1 MQSSLRR
8 HLTYWL
14 LGPLFL
20 LVAAGSF
27 VSYRIALSAA
37 NKAYD
42 SALLDPV
49 LAIASHLRR
58 TGNQLELDLPTI
70 AIEALRI
77 DTEDRVFF
85 QVLGPAGELIAGTPR
100 LPGPPEPLSS
110 GEHVFYDAKLE
121 GEPVRV
127 AARAVRVENGNAIVQ
142 VAETLIKRDKLV
154 LELLFAST
162 VPQVLI
168 AFAAVALLWLGIGQ
182 GLRPLDRLRDE
193 IAARSPRDL
202 RPVPERDKPEEVR
215 SLIVAL
221 NQLLSRLNAA
231 IASQQ
236 RFIAN
241 AAHQLRTPLAGL
253 KTHAELARREPS
265 TSELSSLLDMI
276 AGETQRTSHLVNQL
290 LTLARAEPGEAASGQ
305 PVNLHEIVG
314 RDVRDWVQRAVGK
327 NIDLGF
333 ELEDAWTLGE
343 PLLLRELAANL
354 LDNALAY
361 TQDGGSVTVRT
372 GVHNG
377 ESVLEVEDNG
387 PGIPEAEREKVF
399 ERFYRVAA
407 TGGEGCGLGLSIVS
421 EIAGRH
427 NARVDLGLPA
437 GGRGTL
443 IRAVFPRLAAQA
455 QPSPPPATAR
465 RAPTSRSVP
474 LRPGQL

>member
-14 LGPLFL
+14 LGPLLL

-37 NKAYD
+37 NRAYD
-42 SALLDPV
+42 SALLDPA

-58 TGNQLELDLPTI
+58 SGTRLELDLPSI

-77 DTEDRVFF
+77 DTEDRVYY
-85 QVLGPAGELIAGTPR
+85 QVLGPGGELIAGTPR
-100 LPGPPEPLSS
+100 LPAPPELLHP
-110 GEHVFYDAKLE
+110 GEHIYYDATLE
-121 GEPVRV
+121 GERVRI
-127 AARAVRVENGNAIVQ
+127 AARAVQVETGTAIVQ

-154 LELLFAST
+154 LELLVAST

-168 AFAAVALLWLGIGQ
+168 AFAAVALLWLGIGL
-182 GLRPLDRLRDE
+182 GLRPLDRLRGE

-202 RPVPERDKPEEVR
+202 RPFSERDKPQEVG
-215 SLIVAL
+215 SLIAAL

-265 TSELSSLLDMI
+265 TSELRSLLDMI

-290 LTLARAEPGEAASGQ
+290 LTLARAEPGETPSGQ

-314 RDVRDWVQRAVGK
+314 RDVRDWVQRALGK

-361 TQDGGSVTVRT
+361 TQSGGSVTMRT
-372 GVHNG
+372 GIRNG

-427 NARVDLGLPA
+427 NARVELALPA

-455 QPSPPPATAR
+455 ALPAPTPST
-465 RAPTSRSVP
+465 RAVPTSR
-474 LRPGQL
+474 

>member
-1 MQSSLRR
+1 MQASLRR

-14 LGPLFL
+14 LGPLLL

-37 NKAYD
+37 NRAYD
-42 SALLDPV
+42 SALLDPA

-58 TGNQLELDLPTI
+58 SGTRLELDLPSI

-77 DTEDRVFF
+77 DTEDRVYY
-85 QVLGPAGELIAGTPR
+85 QVLGPGGELIAGTPR
-100 LPGPPEPLSS
+100 LPAPPELLHP
-110 GEHVFYDAKLE
+110 GEHIYYDATLE
-121 GEPVRV
+121 GERVRI
-127 AARAVRVENGNAIVQ
+127 AARAVQVETGTAIVQ

-154 LELLFAST
+154 LELLVAST

-168 AFAAVALLWLGIGQ
+168 AFAAVALLWLGIGL
-182 GLRPLDRLRDE
+182 GLRPLDRLRGE

-202 RPVPERDKPEEVR
+202 RPFSERDKPQEVG
-215 SLIVAL
+215 SLIAAL

-265 TSELSSLLDMI
+265 TSELRSLLDMI

-290 LTLARAEPGEAASGQ
+290 LTLARAEPGETPSGQ

-314 RDVRDWVQRAVGK
+314 RDVRDWVQRALGK

-361 TQDGGSVTVRT
+361 TQSGGSVTMRT
-372 GVHNG
+372 GIRNG

-427 NARVDLGLPA
+427 NARVELALPA

-455 QPSPPPATAR
+455 ALPAPTPST
-465 RAPTSRSVP
+465 RAVPTSR
-474 LRPGQL
+474 

>member
-14 LGPLFL
+14 LGPLLL

-37 NKAYD
+37 NRAYD
-42 SALLDPV
+42 SALLDPA

-58 TGNQLELDLPTI
+58 SGTRLELDLPSI

-77 DTEDRVFF
+77 DTEDRVYY
-85 QVLGPAGELIAGTPR
+85 QVLGPGGELIAGTPR
-100 LPGPPEPLSS
+100 LPAPPELLHP
-110 GEHVFYDAKLE
+110 GEHIYYDATLE
-121 GEPVRV
+121 GERVRI
-127 AARAVRVENGNAIVQ
+127 AARAVQVETGTAIVQ

-154 LELLFAST
+154 LELLVAST

-168 AFAAVALLWLGIGQ
+168 AFAAVALLWLGIGL
-182 GLRPLDRLRDE
+182 GLRPLDRLRGE

-202 RPVPERDKPEEVR
+202 RPFSERDKPQEVG
-215 SLIVAL
+215 SLIAAL

-265 TSELSSLLDMI
+265 TSELRSLLDMI

-290 LTLARAEPGEAASGQ
+290 LTLARAEPGETPSGQ

-314 RDVRDWVQRAVGK
+314 RDVRDWVQRALGK

-361 TQDGGSVTVRT
+361 TQSGGSVTVRT
-372 GVHNG
+372 GVRNG

-427 NARVDLGLPA
+427 NARVELALPA

-455 QPSPPPATAR
+455 ALPAPTPST
-465 RAPTSRSVP
+465 RAVPTSR
-474 LRPGQL
+474 